1 VFKYEIIKTD
11 ILDLKKINWD
21 KLKENDS
28 RTSMGVN
35 VETVNIE

>member
-1 VFKYEIIKTD
+1 MD